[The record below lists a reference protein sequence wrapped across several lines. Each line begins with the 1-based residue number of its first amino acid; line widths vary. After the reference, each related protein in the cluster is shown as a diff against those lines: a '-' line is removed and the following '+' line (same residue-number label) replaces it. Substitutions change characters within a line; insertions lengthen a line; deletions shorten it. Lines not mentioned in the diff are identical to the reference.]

1 MTSTRSTHALLR
13 AADKAD
19 TSGGELLRAGLAVGA
34 IGVVGVVLGAE
45 WPICAFGTPA
55 LLGLGAVQKL
65 RGRWLAWRAKQNSH
79 AAKAAQ
85 PTKEAP

>member
-1 MTSTRSTHALLR
+1 MLFPARTDPGGGGADGAGMKLHEWMARQGGFLFRWRSYVPLLF
-13 AADKAD
+13 
-19 TSGGELLRAGLAVGA
+19 AG
-34 IGVVGVVLGAE
+34 
-45 WPICAFGTPA
+45 PA